1 MNEYNNP
8 KVSKEN
14 REQVSKTLRRLNQ
27 ESQKS
32 LKGIIK
38 YALDSAKTLEEKKG
52 VLHIF
57 SFSKISEQTFSEAIK
72 NDKLLLDYCLLL
84 LEEEQKKIHQT
95 KKSFWVNKSES
106 LDYYN
111 EI

>member
-57 SFSKISEQTFSEAIK
+57 SFSKISEKSFNEAIQ
-72 NDKLLLDYCLLL
+72 NDEKLYEFC
-84 LEEEQKKIHQT
+84 T
-95 KKSFWVNKSES
+95 KQG
-106 LDYYN
+106 
-111 EI
+111 I